1 MSSIQKSNYRSG
13 TYNTH
18 TSGMKKIPCS
28 TNSNFEVKNNKAM
41 SGAWY
46 KNFKTRDCNSCQQLC
61 ASETVCKGY
70 EFDKTPNVNKNCHLY
85 QNPTYRSGTYN
96 THTSGKKKF
105 PCSDTDVFEVKNNKA
120 MSGAWYK
127 NSKTIDCNSCQ
138 QLCASEAVC
147 NGYEFDKTP
156 NVNKNCHLYQNPVYR
171 SGTYNTHT
179 SGMRKIFTE
188 KQGKYCK
195 EYGLYTNGR
204 KNTGVFVPREKYR
217 KMNVKENVKMM
228 VIVIFTIWEI

>member
-1 MSSIQKSNYRSG
+1 MSGAWYKNSKTIDCNSCQQLCASEAVCKGYEFDKTPNVNKNCHLYKNPAYRSG

-127 NSKTIDCNSCQ
+127 ILKLLT
-138 QLCASEAVC
+138 
-147 NGYEFDKTP
+147 
-156 NVNKNCHLYQNPVYR
+156 
-171 SGTYNTHT
+171 
-179 SGMRKIFTE
+179 
-188 KQGKYCK
+188 
-195 EYGLYTNGR
+195 
-204 KNTGVFVPREKYR
+204 
-217 KMNVKENVKMM
+217 
-228 VIVIFTIWEI
+228 VIVVNNYVQAKQFAMVMNLIRLQMLIKIVIYTKIQFIEVEHIILILVV